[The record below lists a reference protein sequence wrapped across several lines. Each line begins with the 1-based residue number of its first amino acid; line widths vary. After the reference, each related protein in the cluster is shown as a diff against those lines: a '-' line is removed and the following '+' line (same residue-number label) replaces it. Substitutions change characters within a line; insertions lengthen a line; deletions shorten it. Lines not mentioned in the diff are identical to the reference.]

1 MNKKV
6 LNIIGVMVIG
16 GMLLLPF
23 FNPYTVNQLHGMYK
37 IEKIALGQTETIH
50 FLLFVTVTALLYFFI
65 VNFREKLGRTLVL
78 GTLVFVGSGAM
89 IVSIAFMF

>member
-1 MNKKV
+1 MNKKL

-23 FNPYTVNQLHGMYK
+23 FNPYTINQLHGMYK
-37 IEKIALGQTETIH
+37 IEKIALGETEMMQ
-50 FLLFVTVTALLYFFI
+50 FLLFVTVTAFLYFFI
-65 VNFREKLGRTLVL
+65 VNFREKLGRTIVL
-78 GTLVFVGSGAM
+78 ATLVFIGSGAM